1 MRVSHGVTAAF
12 DDPNL
17 VSCAGLA
24 PVLQLA
30 ERAGLQDLVAV
41 SGRLTSSARRLV
53 LHLTSGRPWWTAWEQ
68 LADRSRH
75 GPPAARIHDK
85 ANRHGASA
93 QVSHIRCFF
102 GPYYREPR
110 RVVDRHPCRD
120 RRGERAGGYRAGR
133 RSSFPSWRVG
143 VH

>member
-1 MRVSHGVTAAF
+1 MRVAHGVTTAF

-17 VSCAGLA
+17 VSYVGLA

-53 LHLTSGRPWWTAWEQ
+53 LHLPSGLA
-68 LADRSRH
+68 LADRLGTTGRSPAH
-75 GPPAARIHDK
+75 GPPAVRVHDK

-93 QVSHIRCFF
+93 
-102 GPYYREPR
+102 
-110 RVVDRHPCRD
+110 
-120 RRGERAGGYRAGR
+120 
-133 RSSFPSWRVG
+133 
-143 VH
+143 